1 MAPTTPQPNE
11 KPPADSFPDEKS
23 DHAEIA
29 KIEDDPEGHAM
40 RVAREEKWRV
50 DEYIESMEQ
59 EVRDSGRTKGRLEMN
74 PKSAKHFTWVMVVFA
89 SMGGMLYGLDQSLI
103 STANLFIPDAL
114 DLDSDQVSMVNSAL
128 PLGAVGGAILLTPCN
143 EFLGRRMAI
152 IIATILYTLGA
163 GLKAGARDYGMMIS
177 GRVIMGLGMGIET
190 GTVPIYVAE
199 TVERRLR
206 GNLVSLY
213 QFNIALGEVVGYA
226 VGAMFFHVK
235 GNWRY
240 ILGSSVIF
248 SIAMFLG
255 YASPNSHFSSPP
267 TELIIFSRMLV
278 LPESPR
284 FLMYKN
290 KQLEA
295 YRVWRRIR
303 DMETEDAKA
312 EFFVMKESVQ
322 YEMNVTKESGAGS
335 RWVIFDF
342 ITFVYLCYS

>member
-1 MAPTTPQPNE
+1 MAATTTQPSE
-11 KPPADSFPDEKS
+11 KPPSDSFPDEKS
-23 DHAEIA
+23 EHAEIA

-59 EVRDSGRTKGRLEMN
+59 EVRDSGRIKGRLEIN
-74 PKSAKHFTWVMVVFA
+74 PKNARHFTWVMVIFA

-114 DLDSDQVSMVNSAL
+114 DLDADQVSMVNSAL
-128 PLGAVGGAILLTPCN
+128 PLGAVGGAILLTPTN
-143 EFLGRRMAI
+143 EFFGRRVAI
-152 IIATILYTLGA
+152 IIATVLYTLGA

-240 ILGSSVIF
+240 ILGSSVVF

-255 YASPNSHFSSPP
+255 YVALSTTAVHFVP
-267 TELIIFSRMLV
+267 I
-278 LPESPR
+278 
-284 FLMYKN
+284 
-290 KQLEA
+290 
-295 YRVWRRIR
+295 
-303 DMETEDAKA
+303 
-312 EFFVMKESVQ
+312 
-322 YEMNVTKESGAGS
+322 
-335 RWVIFDF
+335 
-342 ITFVYLCYS
+342 